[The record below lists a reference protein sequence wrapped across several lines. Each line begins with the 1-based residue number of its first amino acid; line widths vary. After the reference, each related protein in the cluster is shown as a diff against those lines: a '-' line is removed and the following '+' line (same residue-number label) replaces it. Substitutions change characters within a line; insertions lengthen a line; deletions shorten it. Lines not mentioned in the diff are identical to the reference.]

1 MSKESQVI
9 NALSVMLADAYQII
23 SASDL
28 TDEKY
33 LDLMIDTMDLADPY
47 FNDEDWEDWASKLD
61 KVQDD

>member
-47 FNDEDWEDWASKLD
+47 FNVSAWHEWAAKLR
-61 KVQDD
+61 KIRR